1 LTYKNGIP
9 IVLPKKREFLSKQER
24 NSCSSPHKKEV
35 LIKILGNTIFIPFA
49 IYVKHEEVNVKR
61 EISSAMNLPIL
72 PGESIF
78 LRFDE
83 SDVRESRLSQILP
96 NDLIAIEQS
105 CPPVEK
111 TSLHRIILFTYK
123 VSQKK
128 ERCGFEARIEEITT
142 ANLVILHKIIQVR

>member
-1 LTYKNGIP
+1 M
-9 IVLPKKREFLSKQER
+9 EFLSKQER

-35 LIKILGNTIFIPFA
+35 LIKILDTIFLPFV
-49 IYVKHEEVNVKR
+49 IYLKQEEVNVKR

-111 TSLHRIILFTYK
+111 TSLRRIILFAYK
-123 VSQKK
+123 VSQEK

-142 ANLVILHKIIQVR
+142 ANLFILHKIIQVR